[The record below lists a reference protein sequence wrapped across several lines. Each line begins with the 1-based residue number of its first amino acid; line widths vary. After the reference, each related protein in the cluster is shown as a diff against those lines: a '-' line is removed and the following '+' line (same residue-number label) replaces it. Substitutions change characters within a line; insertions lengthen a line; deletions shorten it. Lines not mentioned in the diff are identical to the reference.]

1 MVLKLLRD
9 ISRISRRMDRTDA
22 NVIRII
28 QTTQQIEKLIIRYI
42 SENKE

>member
-1 MVLKLLRD
+1 MILKLLRD
-9 ISRISRRMDRTDA
+9 ISRVSRRMDRTDP